1 MIGSDGKRT
10 NARSDRSLTN
20 VNQIDLKVHALVKPL
35 VPMKNGRGHKSV
47 YCKGAVYVF
56 TDDRRDDNLA
66 VEKYCLQANTWT
78 HVSDKFD
85 YRIGF
90 CVCAVVDKI
99 FVIVGEFASYFP
111 NLNRRAKVLFD
122 ARHKYITTRMNDER
136 AVAGCA
142 LPVGSTKTI

>member
-35 VPMKNGRGHKSV
+35 VPMKNGRCHKSV

-85 YRIGF
+85 YRTEMNYRILRVRRDRQNLCGR
-90 CVCAVVDKI
+90 VCK
-99 FVIVGEFASYFP
+99 
-111 NLNRRAKVLFD
+111 LFSES
-122 ARHKYITTRMNDER
+122 K
-136 AVAGCA
+136 
-142 LPVGSTKTI
+142 STC